1 MYLKRIVKY
10 SRNLNNKELVMT
22 IIEYWIQLENRPWDV
37 CPRGRDRM
45 TGLAIRDIP
54 GELPPVNVVL
64 SSPSGVTRTVSM
76 NRPHS
81 RNNDGSA
88 KDALILRRYTANW
101 KNPDDRKVNP
111 WDINEPDPTE
121 GNIFKGGT
129 MGTIPGPVLEC
140 SIGDTIIVHF
150 KNMDDRRDLTGDPT
164 SVFLQKTHSL
174 HTHGITFSNKHDG
187 AYPLSPADDSDDPQ
201 NPGTK
206 LNQITTAAEA
216 NLWAGVP
223 GFTGNFKQG
232 DRVPP
237 TGTFTYVWN
246 TLGWPTTAGM
256 WLYHDHSICD
266 MDNVNNGAI
275 GALVI
280 HNRNDVQDVDIRRGP
295 DDPDPAF
302 LPGGSPNG
310 SPVINGKYVTP
321 SKALYIQ
328 LYHDFGN
335 AGMCINGRK
344 YLGNTPTPVAGPNT
358 LMRFG
363 IIGMGMGSDA
373 HTFHIHGHRWIVP
386 GPHGTDPAS
395 IQNSRMDTPVSQ
407 FEDTRIFGQ
416 ANSFIFTIQEG
427 NSTFMGA
434 PDPVGEWHMHCHV
447 LAHMMGGMMGSLLV
461 VNDNQDFLP
470 LPTGVPCPSMP
481 MHTSPA
487 TITVNNNNFT
497 APDGTN
503 TLTVSSGTEVTF
515 NFATPLHTVVFDS
528 PTNADR
534 PTNINNGGGDT
545 DAISPI
551 PQQKRRTITGNP
563 GGEIPFHCGIHLFDG
578 IIRIGTHM

>member
-1 MYLKRIVKY
+1 M
-10 SRNLNNKELVMT
+10 S
-22 IIEYWIQLENRPWDV
+22 IIEYWIQIENRPWDA
-37 CPRGRDRM
+37 CPGNIDRM
-45 TGLAIRDIP
+45 TGLEIKDIP
-54 GELPPVNVVL
+54 GQGPPVSVNL
-64 SSPSGVTRTVSM
+64 IKQTGETRTVVM

-81 RNNDGSA
+81 RNSDGSA

-101 KNPDDRKVNP
+101 KTPDDRKVNP
-111 WDINEPDPTE
+111 WDINEKDPTE
-121 GNIFKGGT
+121 EGT

-150 KNMDDRRDLTGDPT
+150 RNMDQRDLEGDPT
-164 SVFLQKTHSL
+164 SVLTKQTHSL

-187 AYPLSPADDSDDPQ
+187 AYPLSPPDDSDDPQ

-206 LNQITTAAEA
+206 LNEITTLAEK
-216 NLWAGVP
+216 NLWAGIGV
-223 GFTGNFKQG
+223 TGQFKQG

-266 MDNVNNGAI
+266 MDNVNLGAI

-280 HNRNDVQDVDIRRGP
+280 HNPDDELDVDIRRGP

-310 SPVINGKYVTP
+310 SPVIDGKYVTP

-328 LYHDFGN
+328 LFHSFGD

-344 YLGNTPTPVAGPNT
+344 YLGNTPTPIAGPNT

-363 IIGMGMGSDA
+363 VIGMGMGTDS

-386 GPHGTDPAS
+386 GPHGTDPSS
-395 IQNSRMDTPVSQ
+395 IQFSRMDTPVSQ
-407 FEDTRIFGQ
+407 FEDTRMFGP
-416 ANSFIFTIQEG
+416 ANSFAFTIQEG
-427 NSTFMGA
+427 SSTFMGA

-447 LAHMMGGMMGSLLV
+447 LSHMMDGMMGSLLV
-461 VNDNQDFLP
+461 VNDNQDASS

-481 MHTSPA
+481 METLPA
-487 TITVNNNNFT
+487 TILVKDFKFT
-497 APDGTN
+497 APDGTD
-503 TLTVSSGTEVTF
+503 TLIVPSGTVVTF
-515 NFATPLHTVVFDS
+515 DFQEADHTVVIDPSTAVPFA
-528 PTNADR
+528 P
-534 PTNINNGGGDT
+534 INNGGGPF

-551 PQQKRRTITGNP
+551 PQQITRTVTGNLNE
-563 GGEIPFHCGIHLFDG
+563 EIRFHCGIHGPSMNG
-578 IIRIGTHM
+578 IIRIGGHM